1 MICIGLILERKF
13 QLLSLRYPRLSAT
26 GSGKHTT
33 VEVVTMVWSL
43 LARATRFVPILDCL
57 RDRRGVSALM
67 FVASAGA
74 FLGMAGF
81 GMEVSTWYLERRHG
95 QNAADAAA
103 MSGVLPL
110 IKSSSDYTGAQTAGS
125 NLARDNG
132 YTSGS
137 NNATVTIEPGTYSG
151 GSFSADA
158 SGTCSPSCNAV
169 RATIVRAEPRSFS
182 ALILGKGSTNVREVA
197 TAAVAAV
204 GPACSLALGG
214 GLGFSGSASVTGTN
228 CALASNKSG
237 SQSITFNGA
246 GANKTQANAILV
258 GAGGC
263 TQSGSGSPCTQPGNL
278 MYQPPTLDPY
288 QALQTDPSAIPS
300 AVNATNCK
308 TSATAAS
315 PYVISSRVF
324 CVGSDLVVNNTS
336 GTVAL
341 TPGTYFF
348 YNSSIKTTGGSLT
361 CTGCTIIFTG
371 SAANKLGQLSINGGT
386 VNMSAAKTS
395 AYADTN
401 YNGILFYM
409 DYRYQ
414 EQSNSCGS
422 AQVSI
427 QGSST
432 VTLNGGMYF
441 PNASVCVTG
450 NAFSGSESCLSL
462 VGWSITYTGNATQN
476 LTGCDTT
483 GTQTA
488 QVRAINLVE

>member
-1 MICIGLILERKF
+1 
-13 QLLSLRYPRLSAT
+13 
-26 GSGKHTT
+26 
-33 VEVVTMVWSL
+33 
-43 LARATRFVPILDCL
+43 
-57 RDRRGVSALM
+57 M
-67 FVASAGA
+67 FVASASG

-81 GMEVSTWYLERRHG
+81 GMEVSTWYLELRHG

-103 MSGVLPL
+103 IAGVLQL
-110 IKSSSDYTGAQTAGS
+110 TQSSSDYTGAHTAGS
-125 NLARDNG
+125 NVATDNG

-151 GSFSADA
+151 GSFSAA
-158 SGTCSPSCNAV
+158 SGSCSPSCNAV
-169 RATIVRAEPRSFS
+169 RATINRAEPRSFS
-182 ALILGKGSTNVREVA
+182 ALILGRGSTNVREVA
-197 TAAVAAV
+197 TAVLGAV

-228 CALASNKSG
+228 CSLASNKSG
-237 SQSITFNGA
+237 SQSISFNGA

-288 QALQTDPSAIPS
+288 QALQTDSSAIPS

-308 TSATAAS
+308 SSTTATS

-324 CVGSDLVVNNTS
+324 CVGSDLVVNNSS
-336 GTVAL
+336 GTVTL

-348 YNSSIKTTGGSLT
+348 YNSSIKTSGGSLT
-361 CTGCTIIFTG
+361 CAGCTIIFTG
-371 SAANKLGQLSINGGT
+371 TATKLGQLSINGGT
-386 VNMSAAKTS
+386 VNMSAAFTS

-409 DYRYQ
+409 DARYA
-414 EQSNSCGS
+414 EQKAQSCGS
-422 AQVSI
+422 VQVSI
-427 QGSST
+427 QGSPT
-432 VTLNGGMYF
+432 ITLNGGMYF

-450 NAFSGSESCLSL
+450 NAFSTSESCLSL
-462 VGWSITYTGNATQN
+462 VAWSVYYNGNATEN
-476 LTGCDTT
+476 LSGCSNT
-483 GTQTA
+483 GTKTA
-488 QVRAINLVE
+488 QVRAVNLVQ